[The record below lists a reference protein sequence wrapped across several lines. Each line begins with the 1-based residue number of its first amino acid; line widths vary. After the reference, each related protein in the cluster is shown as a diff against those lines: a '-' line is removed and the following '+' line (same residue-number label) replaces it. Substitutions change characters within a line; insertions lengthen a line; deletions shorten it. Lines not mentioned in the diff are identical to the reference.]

1 MIQIQFLDKN
11 NIVGALVPAFSAKPE
26 RIIFLYDTRAVSE
39 RAMKSMEEA
48 IKYRLSKTAV
58 QFVRT
63 NMLRMEDIKAELVK
77 IVKTFQSKEVQI
89 DITGGTEIMTACGL
103 MVAQEYKL
111 TPTYVDFYSEY
122 LFNVLTMEKLAPIQ
136 QVKLEDYLR
145 AIGGRHMSSSEYTPE
160 EKDYDRILSMAKI
173 IFANEKKWDK
183 FFAHMSKGASAAGVR
198 EFSMEEKRYDEDCM
212 FIMDAF
218 LDKGFAKKIGKDR
231 YRFASDADK
240 YYMTFSGIWLELYIY
255 ILAKKCYDD
264 VYTGVE
270 IDWNKR
276 DICTSR
282 DNEIDV
288 VIMKNSQPIFI
299 SCKMR
304 PVTKDTIFE
313 IYSMAKRLGGSYAKC
328 LVATTFDVRSG
339 KDESTSIYMRMEKM
353 KVGLIETKDFFKQNP
368 SDVFAKALRMTE

>member
-1 MIQIQFLDKN
+1 
-11 NIVGALVPAFSAKPE
+11 
-26 RIIFLYDTRAVSE
+26 
-39 RAMKSMEEA
+39 
-48 IKYRLSKTAV
+48 
-58 QFVRT
+58 
-63 NMLRMEDIKAELVK
+63 
-77 IVKTFQSKEVQI
+77 
-89 DITGGTEIMTACGL
+89 
-103 MVAQEYKL
+103 
-111 TPTYVDFYSEY
+111 
-122 LFNVLTMEKLAPIQ
+122 
-136 QVKLEDYLR
+136 
-145 AIGGRHMSSSEYTPE
+145 MSSSEYTPE